1 MTFLRAVSA
10 EFRKIRTTRLLW
22 VLALILFGYVGF
34 SAVAIAFFL
43 SITPEEAGMPIAD
56 DFLAPLVYSMATA
69 TGYVFPIIFGAMS
82 ITSEVRHRTLGTVF
96 LATPNRS
103 VVLAAKAVAGLV
115 IGAVYGVV
123 ALLGSVGLGA
133 PVLAATGQM
142 TLLNDPDTWLMLGR
156 IVLAMAL
163 WGLVGVALGV
173 LIPSQIGSIV
183 TIIAFTQFVEPILR
197 TAAAFADWLGEIAK
211 FLPGA
216 AGDAL
221 VGASFFAVFAGA
233 GGGGTAPLEW
243 WQGGIV
249 LAGYAVL
256 MGAIGAA
263 TTWRSD
269 VT

>member
-10 EFRKIRTTRLLW
+10 EFRKILTTRLWW

-34 SAVAIAFFL
+34 TAAAIAFFV
-43 SITPEEAGMPIAD
+43 SITPEDPTLAFPGD
-56 DFLAPLVYSMATA
+56 LAPLVYSMATA
-69 TGYVFPIIFGAMS
+69 TGYVFPVIFGAMS

-115 IGAVYGVV
+115 VGAVYGVV
-123 ALLGSVGLGA
+123 ALAGSVGLGA
-133 PVLAATGQM
+133 PVLAAVGEK
-142 TLLNDPDTWLMLGR
+142 TLLADDDTWLMLGR

-163 WGLVGVALGV
+163 WGIVGVALGV

-197 TAAAFADWLGEIAK
+197 TAAAFADWLGDIGR

-221 VGASFFAVFAGA
+221 VGASFFTMFAGA
-233 GGGGTAPLEW
+233 GGGAAPLEW
-243 WQGGIV
+243 WQGGLV

-263 TTWRSD
+263 TSWRRD

>member
-10 EFRKIRTTRLLW
+10 ELRKIATTRLWW

-34 SAVAIAFFL
+34 TAVAIGFSL
-43 SITPEEAGMPIAD
+43 SVTPDEAGMILGP
-56 DFLAPLVYSMATA
+56 LAPLVYSMATA
-69 TGYVFPIIFGAMS
+69 IGYVFPVIFGAMS

-103 VVLAAKAVAGLV
+103 VVLAAKAVVGFIL
-115 IGAVYGVV
+115 GAVYGAV
-123 ALLGSVGLGA
+123 ALAGSVGLGA
-133 PVLAATGQM
+133 PVLALVGEG
-142 TLLNDPDTWLMLGR
+142 LLLGESDTWAMFGR

-163 WGLVGVALGV
+163 WGVVGVALGV

-183 TIIAFTQFVEPILR
+183 TIIAFTQFVEPTLR
-197 TAAAFADWLGEIAK
+197 VAAAFVDWLGEVGR

-221 VGASFFAVFAGA
+221 VGSSIFSMFAGGA
-233 GGGGTAPLEW
+233 GGGVAPLEW
-243 WQGGIV
+243 WQGGLV
-249 LAGYAVL
+249 LAGYALVL
-256 MGAIGAA
+256 GAIGAA
-263 TTWRSD
+263 TTWRRD

>member
-10 EFRKIRTTRLLW
+10 EFTKILTTRLWW

-34 SAVAIAFFL
+34 AAAAIGFFL
-43 SITPEEAGMPIAD
+43 SITPEEAAMPIPD

-115 IGAVYGVV
+115 VGAVFGVIS
-123 ALLGSVGLGA
+123 LLASVGLGA
-133 PVLAATGQM
+133 PVLAATGQE
-142 TLLNDPDTWLMLGR
+142 TLLGDSDTWLMLGR
-156 IVLAMAL
+156 IVLAMGL
-163 WGLVGVALGV
+163 WGLVGVGLGV

-197 TAAAFADWLGEIAK
+197 TAAAFADWLGEVAK

-221 VGASFFAVFAGA
+221 VGASFFSVFA
-233 GGGGTAPLEW
+233 GGGGGADPLEW
-243 WQGGIV
+243 WQGGLV

-263 TTWRSD
+263 TTWRRD